1 MDHIELARIGKALGD
16 PTRARIYQFLIGC
29 CCAVAIGEEGEVRPV
44 DGPTVGEVCCQVTGA
59 EKVTSTVSFHLKELR
74 ESGLI
79 TMEKRG
85 KHMQCG
91 INRETLARLADYFA
105 TLSTRSTGCC

>member
-1 MDHIELARIGKALGD
+1 VDHKELATICKALGD
-16 PTRARIYQFLIGC
+16 PTRTRIFQFLLDC
-29 CCAVAIGEEGEVRPV
+29 CCAVAVGEEGEVRPV

-59 EKVTSTVSFHLKELR
+59 DKITSTVSFHLKELR

-85 KHMQCG
+85 KHMMCS
-91 INRETLARLADYFA
+91 INRETLARLAGYFDNA
-105 TLSTRSTGCC
+105 SRESSECC